1 MELYQDIPRIYTA
14 IAEWASC
21 MVYCIIFAKVSHKL
35 QFAVE
40 SMIMLAWQ
48 CIFLVVTKDLPIQFW
63 LLCMLIAV
71 LNMHIYIYRNCK
83 CGHQRAFYLCLR
95 AFLFAE
101 FAASMEWQLECF
113 MIGQGFT
120 GRWVRIIFFAV
131 VYVGLFILDYHLE
144 RRLFAERI
152 DADVTWKELS
162 ATGMI
167 VGGVFLLS
175 NIGFVYENTPF
186 GSGLRA
192 DLFNT
197 RTLIDLGG
205 LAILYAYQ
213 SRANEV
219 SAERELSSINAML
232 KEQYNNYRNYQD
244 SIDFINV
251 KYHDLKHQIAGLRA
265 EMSDEKRSAWIDQME
280 AELQTYRPE
289 MQTGNNVLDTIIAG
303 KMMTCQS
310 NGVKLTCVADGKLL
324 GFMHVRDICTIFGNA
339 LDNAIESVV
348 MLPDPEKRLV
358 HLTVSEKKNF
368 VLIQVSNYCEQEI
381 RFKDGLPV
389 TTKKDY
395 KNHGF
400 GVKSIRY
407 AVDKYNGT
415 TSCELK
421 NKWFELSIFIPAV
434 AIDEV

>member
-14 IAEWASC
+14 IAEWGAC
-21 MVYCIIFAKVSHKL
+21 MIYCLIFQRIGGRV

-40 SMIMLAWQ
+40 SMLMLGWQ
-48 CIFLVVTKDLPIQFW
+48 GLFLVLTKDLPIQFW
-63 LLCMLIAV
+63 LLCMVIAV
-71 LNMHIYIYRNCK
+71 LNMHLFIWHNCK
-83 CGHQRAFYLCLR
+83 CEPLRALYLCLR

-101 FAASMEWQLECF
+101 FAASFEWQLECF
-113 MIGQGFT
+113 LISLG
-120 GRWVRIIFFAV
+120 VRGSAARILFFLLIFG
-131 VYVGLFILDYHLE
+131 GLFLLDYHLE
-144 RRLFAERI
+144 KRLFKERTDAEL
-152 DADVTWKELS
+152 TWKEMT
-162 ATGMI
+162 ATSLI

-186 GSGLRA
+186 GSGMRQ

-219 SAERELSSINAML
+219 SAERELSSINSML

-265 EMSDEKRSAWIDQME
+265 EMSEEKRSAWIDQME
-280 AELQTYRPE
+280 EELQTYRPE

-303 KMMTCQS
+303 KLMICQS
-310 NGVKLTCVADGKLL
+310 NHVKFTCVADGSLID
-324 GFMHVRDICTIFGNA
+324 FMHVRDICTVFGNA

-358 HLTVSEKKNF
+358 HLTVAEKKNF
-368 VLIQVSNYCEQEI
+368 VQIQVNNYCEQEI
-381 RFKDGLPV
+381 QFKDGLPQ
-389 TTKKDY
+389 TTKKDR
-395 KNHGF
+395 KNHGY

-407 AVDKYNGT
+407 AVQKYNGSV
-415 TSCELK
+415 SCEL
-421 NKWFELSIFIPAV
+421 NHGWFELSIFIPR
-434 AIDEV
+434 